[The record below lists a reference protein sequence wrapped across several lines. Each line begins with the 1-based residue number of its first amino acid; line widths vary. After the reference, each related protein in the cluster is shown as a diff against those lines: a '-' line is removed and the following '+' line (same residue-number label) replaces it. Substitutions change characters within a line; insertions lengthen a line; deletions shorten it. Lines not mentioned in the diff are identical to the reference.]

1 MQDFF
6 YRLADALTALLRGNE
21 VFTCTFASE
30 VSDFVRFNQSR
41 VRQAGHVIQHS
52 LTLDFIEGRRH
63 AAAELT
69 LSGNLAS
76 DCARLNSLVQE
87 LRAVLTQVPE
97 DPFLHYASGVSSSER
112 HYPNTLPA
120 REAALENILA
130 AGQGRDLVGIYA
142 GGAIHTG
149 FANSLGQRNWY
160 TRHSFNLDWSFYQ
173 HADKAIKTRYAG
185 FIWQEEEFQR
195 RVTTA
200 VAQLEALAR
209 PAQTLAPG
217 FYRAYLAP
225 MALDEIMDLLGW
237 DGFGLRAHRT
247 GISPLLRMTEQDARL
262 HPALII
268 KENTSA
274 GLAPDFQSG
283 GFIRPPQVTLIDN
296 GTYQDSLVSP
306 RSAIEFNV
314 AHNGADASEE
324 VLSLDIAPGTIAL
337 EDVLP
342 TLDTGLY
349 IGNLW
354 YLNYSDRN
362 SARLTGMTRF
372 ATFWVNNGR
381 IQGPVNALR
390 FDDTLY
396 HLLGDR
402 LLGLTAERE
411 LLLDPSSYAARSS
424 RSARL
429 PGALVEEMQFT
440 L

>member
-6 YRLADALTALLRGNE
+6 YRLADALTTRLRGNE
-21 VFTCTFASE
+21 VFTCTFAGE
-30 VSDFVRFNQSR
+30 ASDFVRFNQSR
-41 VRQAGHVIQHS
+41 IRQAGHVIQHS
-52 LTLDFIEGRRH
+52 LTLDLIDGRRH

-69 LSGNLAS
+69 LSGDLAT
-76 DCARLNSLVQE
+76 DYARLNSLVQE
-87 LRAVLTQVPE
+87 LRTVLSQVPE
-97 DPFLHYASGVSSSER
+97 DPFLHYASEIFSSE
-112 HYPNTLPA
+112 HYYPNTLPA
-120 REAALENILA
+120 PEAALETIFA

-142 GGAIHTG
+142 SGAIHTG

-160 TRHSFNLDWSFYQ
+160 TRHSFNLDWSFY
-173 HADKAIKTRYAG
+173 HHTDKAIKTRYAG
-185 FIWQEEEFQR
+185 FTWEDKAFQR
-195 RVTTA
+195 RVITA
-200 VAQLEALAR
+200 VEQLEALTR

-217 FYRAYLAP
+217 PYRAYLAP
-225 MALDEIMDLLGW
+225 MALDEIMDLLSW
-237 DGFGLRAHRT
+237 DGFSLRAHRT
-247 GISPLLRMTEQDARL
+247 GISPLLRMTEQDAGL
-262 HPALII
+262 HPALTI

-274 GLAPDFQSG
+274 GLTPGFQSK

-296 GTYQDSLVSP
+296 GAYRDSLVSP
-306 RSAIEFNV
+306 RSAVEFNV
-314 AHNGADASEE
+314 SHNGAEANEE
-324 VLSLDIAPGTIAL
+324 VLSLDIAPGTISL
-337 EDVLP
+337 ENVLP

-362 SARLTGMTRF
+362 AARLTGMTRF